1 MASYKNAC
9 GWYTYYWHSG
19 VLGTIKP
26 EVFHFTST
34 YVFSQASLV
43 LGIKTSPL
51 VNTQTHVTMNTIPIT
66 VTCLHLPFTLKMG
79 EYLLKKLLLYEQQE
93 NIFSIF

>member
-1 MASYKNAC
+1 MLVAGTHITGTAS
-9 GWYTYYWHSG
+9 

-51 VNTQTHVTMNTIPIT
+51 VNTQTHATMNKIAIT
-66 VTCLHLPFTLKMG
+66 VTCLHLPFFTANG
-79 EYLLKKLLLYEQQE
+79 
-93 NIFSIF
+93 

>member
-9 GWYTYYWHSG
+9 GWYKYYWHSS

-34 YVFSQASLV
+34 YVFCQASLV

-51 VNTQTHVTMNTIPIT
+51 VNTQTHATMNTIAIT
-66 VTCLHLPFTLKMG
+66 VTCLYLPFIWKMG
-79 EYLLKKLLLYEQQE
+79 ERLLEKLLLYQQQ
-93 NIFSIF
+93 